1 MMRGDEFSRSG
12 PDGRTEQIAPLR
24 AKPPDRRAEGD
35 RNIGVDVLRAVAIL
49 IVMALHW
56 VNSRLPAPAT
66 SPWDDVFIRF
76 AGHGT
81 YGVELFFVLS
91 GFLITRAAM
100 TREANLF
107 AMSARAFYVR
117 RIARIQPLYLAIVAI
132 GFIAILVGPLASGIF
147 RYTFREPSAVF
158 GGEFIASLLTFS
170 YNWEMIAHRDAFA
183 FRGLHWDVMWS
194 LAVEE
199 QFYLAFPLL
208 ILWARA
214 KRRLTLALLA
224 VVALGAATRVAT
236 DAAHAGLLVKLMNS
250 FSCFDAIALGV
261 LCALWIDRWKPSPLM
276 SDGAVTIGAAAI
288 LMACYRGG
296 IAALILGACLFVI
309 GAGSTRIFRHRLWR
323 IPARVGQLSYGLYL
337 FQALALWLAAPL
349 LEGRDVALAF
359 AVFVGAAVLL
369 AEASYRYYEGPLN
382 VWTKAILNRRRA
394 T

>member
-1 MMRGDEFSRSG
+1 MRDEFSR
-12 PDGRTEQIAPLR
+12 GRGERAEQIAPPE
-24 AKPPDRRAEGD
+24 ATAPDRREDRG

-100 TREANLF
+100 TREPNLF
-107 AMSARAFYVR
+107 TMSARDFYVR
-117 RIARIQPLYLAIVAI
+117 RIARIQPLYLAVVAI
-132 GFIAILVGPLASGIF
+132 GFVAILVGPLGSGIF
-147 RYTFREPSAVF
+147 RYTFRDPSAVF
-158 GGEFIASLLTFS
+158 GGEFVASLFTFS

-208 ILWARA
+208 ILWART
-214 KRRLTLALLA
+214 KPRLTLALLA
-224 VVALGAATRVAT
+224 VVAVGAATRVAT
-236 DAAHAGLLVKLMNS
+236 YAAHAGLLVKLMNS

-261 LCALWIDRWKPSPLM
+261 LCALWIDQWKPSPAI
-276 SDGAVTIGAAAI
+276 SDGAVAIGAAAI

-323 IPARVGQLSYGLYL
+323 VPARIGQLSYGLYL

-359 AVFVGAAVLL
+359 VVFVAAALL
-369 AEASYRYYEGPLN
+369 VAEASYRYYEGPLN
-382 VWTKAILNRRRA
+382 IWTKAVLRRRLA
-394 T
+394 P